1 LRDINRIYR
10 ITSLLQE
17 AWTEF
22 PDWRFGQL
30 IENFK
35 RYLNIE
41 DLFYLEDDVL
51 EEKFKEFIIKRNEG

>member
-1 LRDINRIYR
+1 MRDINRIYR
-10 ITSLLQE
+10 ITSLFQE

-35 RYLNIE
+35 CYLNME
-41 DLFYLEDDVL
+41 DLFYLEDDIL
-51 EEKFKEFIIKRNEG
+51 EEKFKEFIIKCNEG